1 VPGDGGT
8 EHGGRVDALRCHG
21 VCVEY
26 PGVTALAD
34 VDLTVGHGEIV
45 ALLGASGSGKST
57 LLHAVAGLITPV
69 RGEIWVA
76 GRRVAGQRHNTPPE
90 RRDVGLVFQNLAL
103 WPHLSVLDTVA
114 YPLRRAGR
122 TRRAAAATASELL
135 AELGIEHLA
144 RRRPA
149 ELSGGEQ
156 QRVGL
161 ARALAREAQLYLL
174 DEPTSHLDTHLRAA
188 FQDAVLARQRDS
200 GAAVVYATH
209 DAGEALALAD
219 RVALVIDGRVIQ
231 VGSPTAVYAQPVSLA
246 AAVLTGPC
254 SLLAATACVAGDG
267 LLSVDLGAGPT
278 VVPGGGTRSDIAS
291 RRQLLVRPDW
301 VREGGPQGA
310 QITAVGFRGPHTDY
324 HLDTAAGP
332 ILLQQQGPPRHAV
345 GDRLPWSLDRAWVI
359 DGPEPA
365 GEALPQPSAAIA
377 PE

>member
-1 VPGDGGT
+1 VSPDGGSG
-8 EHGGRVDALRCHG
+8 HGRVDALRCHALSI
-21 VCVEY
+21 EY
-26 PGVTALAD
+26 PGVSALAD
-34 VDLTVGHGEIV
+34 VQLTVGHGEIV

-57 LLHAVAGLITPV
+57 LLHAVAGLVTPV

-76 GRRVAGQRHNTPPE
+76 GQRVAGDRHSMPPE
-90 RRDVGLVFQNLAL
+90 QRDVGLVFQNLAL

-122 TRRAAAATASELL
+122 SRRAAAASASELL
-135 AELGIEHLA
+135 VELGIDHLA
-144 RRRPA
+144 HRRPA

-161 ARALAREAQLYLL
+161 ARALARNARLYLL

-188 FQDAVLARQRDS
+188 FQDAVLARQRDT

-219 RVALVIDGRVIQ
+219 RVALVLGGRLIQID
-231 VGSPTAVYAQPVSLA
+231 SPTAVYAEPVSLA

-254 SLLAATACVAGDG
+254 SLLAATACAAGDG
-267 LLSVDLGAGPT
+267 LLSVDLGTGPIA
-278 VVPGGGTRSDIAS
+278 VPGGGTRSETPL

-301 VREGGPQGA
+301 AREGGA
-310 QITAVGFRGPHTDY
+310 LRARITGVGFRGPHTDY
-324 HLDTAAGP
+324 HLETAAGP
-332 ILLQQQGPPRHAV
+332 MMLQQQGPPRHVV
-345 GDRLPWSLDRAWVI
+345 GELLPWTLERAWVI
-359 DGPEPA
+359 DAAEPA
-365 GEALPQPSAAIA
+365 GDALPQPSAAIA